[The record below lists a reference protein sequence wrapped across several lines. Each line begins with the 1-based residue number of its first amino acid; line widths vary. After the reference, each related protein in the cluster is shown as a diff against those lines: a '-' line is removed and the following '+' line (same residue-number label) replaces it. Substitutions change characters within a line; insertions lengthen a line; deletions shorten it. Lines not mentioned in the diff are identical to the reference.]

1 LGSYEDYAASFHEDE
16 GGSMDTLVEIAKDRD
31 GILYHGHGHDLGR
44 ASYALVVFH
53 LDLLLQKKEEWV
65 H

>member
-1 LGSYEDYAASFHEDE
+1 
-16 GGSMDTLVEIAKDRD
+16 MDTLVEIAKDRD